1 LVEGVK
7 FRLAAYPKALL
18 DIGRNVWEVVWQAVR
33 FATTAGRE
41 LVWALWSGEIYPLH
55 GTAIFDW
62 RDGFLGFAGGVQ
74 RIVGRCAAAV
84 VVSAFE
90 TVRLL
95 VRWRYIGIPM
105 AAVWWMQA
113 LSWAG
118 ILRGDVG
125 NLVGILAEKLF
136 LPSLVPLAVLFP
148 LGMLRS
154 RIDGWFPGL
163 RAYFF
168 KWLTKDGPKET
179 GNVQRV
185 VVEVETPPQSDS
197 KGA

>member
-1 LVEGVK
+1 MG
-7 FRLAAYPKALL
+7 RLAAAL
-18 DIGRNVWEVVWQAVR
+18 
-33 FATTAGRE
+33 
-41 LVWALWSGEIYPLH
+41 
-55 GTAIFDW
+55 
-62 RDGFLGFAGGVQ
+62 
-74 RIVGRCAAAV
+74 
-84 VVSAFE
+84 VVSAIE

-95 VRWRYIGIPM
+95 VRWRWIGIPV

-163 RAYFF
+163 RAYFY